1 MAAEVKKE
9 IQLEIAHVLLADIVG
24 YSKLPINEQR
34 TLIERLNEIIRS
46 TEEFQA
52 AEKAGRLIKIPT
64 GDGMALVFYQNPEA
78 PVECALEITRALKRH
93 PELRLRMGVHSGPVS
108 GVVDVNGKANVAG
121 AGINIAQRV
130 MGCGDASHILLSKH
144 AAEDLEQY
152 PHWQPHLHDLGE
164 CEVKHGA
171 RISIVNLYTDELG
184 NPAVPEKLRLARVV
198 AAAARKRSTLWR
210 AALGILGLVIVAIA
224 LAFFV
229 SPHHRPPGATGGA
242 IPQKSIAVLPF
253 ENLSE
258 EKQNAYFADGVQDEI
273 LTYLAKIADLKVIS
287 RTSVMQYKSGMAR
300 NLREIGQQLGVAHL
314 LEGSVQR
321 ADGKVRVNAQLIDA
335 RNDAHLWAQTYDRDL
350 ADVFVIQSEIAKT
363 IADEL
368 KAKISPAEKAAIEK
382 PPTSDLDAYDLY
394 LRAQALYVDSSNPVH
409 AEEKLPQAA
418 HLLDE
423 AVTRDPKFLLA
434 WRLLSSVHNLMYFQ
448 GHDHTP
454 ARLALAKAAVD
465 AALRTQ
471 PDAGEAHLALAN
483 YYYAGFRDYGR
494 ARQELAIARRTLP
507 NNAELFFRT
516 GVLDYRQ
523 GQWDEAT
530 QNLER
535 TVELDPRNFQYV
547 TQLALCYQPQ
557 RRYQDEART
566 WDHALTVVPGD
577 PTTRMSRAE
586 VAANWKADIKP
597 YQTTLA
603 KLIAENPSVA
613 SDVDD
618 PMFALRER
626 TAEAAARVLKNS
638 PPEGVQYYGVSCP
651 HAYWEGVVAR
661 WQGDSAKARSAF
673 TAARIAMEKILQ
685 EQPDFAAALSLLG
698 MIDAGLDRK
707 EDAIREGRR
716 ACELL
721 PMSKDAV
728 DGVAFVVNLAQIY
741 AWTGEKDRAI
751 EQLYAALRVPNDLH
765 YGEMRLHPLWDVLR
779 DDPRFEKLMEEA
791 QKPFGLQEK
800 Q

>member
-1 MAAEVKKE
+1 MSTEIKKE
-9 IQLEIAHVLLADIVG
+9 IQLELAHVLFIDIVG

-34 TLIERLNEIIRS
+34 ALVERLNETVRGAA
-46 TEEFQA
+46 EFQA
-52 AEKAGRLIKIPT
+52 AEAAGRLIKIPT
-64 GDGMALVFYQNPEA
+64 GDGMALIFYQNPEA
-78 PVECALEITRALKRH
+78 PVECALEIARAVKTH
-93 PELRLRMGVHSGPVS
+93 PELRLRMGIHSGPVS

-121 AGINIAQRV
+121 GGINTAQRV
-130 MGCGDASHILLSKH
+130 MDCGDASHILLSKH

-164 CEVKHGA
+164 CEVKHGV
-171 RISIVNLYTDELG
+171 RLSIVNLYTEELG
-184 NPAVPEKLRLARVV
+184 NPALPQKLTAAR
-198 AAAARKRSTLWR
+198 AARKQYTLRWAILGVAGLAI
-210 AALGILGLVIVAIA
+210 AALAIG
-224 LAFFV
+224 FV
-229 SPHHRPPGATGGA
+229 LSHRKQSAATAASA
-242 IPQKSIAVLPF
+242 IPEKSIAVLPF

-287 RTSVMQYKSGMAR
+287 RTSVMQYKTGLAR

-321 ADGKVRVNAQLIDA
+321 AGGKVRVNAQLIDA
-335 RNDAHLWAQTYDRDL
+335 RNDAHLWAQTYDREL
-350 ADVFVIQSEIAKT
+350 ADVFTIQSEIAKT

-368 KAKISPAEKAAIEK
+368 KAKISPSEKAAIDR

-394 LRAQALYVDSSNPVH
+394 LRAQALYLDSSNPIH
-409 AEEKLPQAA
+409 AQDNLPQAA

-423 AVTRDPKFLLA
+423 AVARDPKFLLA
-434 WRLLSSVHNLMYFQ
+434 WCLLGSVHNLMYFQ

-454 ARLALAKAAVD
+454 ARLSLANTTVQ
-465 AALRTQ
+465 AALRAQ
-471 PDAGEAHLALAN
+471 PDAGEAHLALAY

-494 ARQELAIARRTLP
+494 AREELAIARRTLP

-535 TVELDPRNFQYV
+535 AVELDPRNFQYV

-557 RRYQDEART
+557 RRYEDEART
-566 WDHALTVVPGD
+566 WDRALTVVPGD
-577 PTTRMSRAE
+577 ASTRISRAE

-597 YQTTLA
+597 YQETLA
-603 KLIAENPSVA
+603 KLIAENPNVA
-613 SDVDD
+613 SDIDD
-618 PMFALRER
+618 PMYSLRER

-638 PPEGVQYYGVSCP
+638 RPDSFQIYSVTYPP
-651 HAYWEGVVAR
+651 AYWEGVVAR

-673 TAARIAMEKILQ
+673 TAARAEVEKILQ

-698 MIDAGLDRK
+698 LIDAGLARK

-741 AWTGEKDRAI
+741 AWIGEKDRAV
-751 EQLYAALRVPNDLH
+751 EQLSAALKVPNDLH

-779 DDPRFEKLMEEA
+779 GDPRFEKLMEDA
-791 QKPFGLQEK
+791 KKPFGLKEQ